1 MKTLVYSATIVV
13 VLILSSCY
21 IGNSQFGIR
30 GEGPI
35 VERKINLEKI
45 KGISLPGS
53 GKIDMDLEARDINAN
68 ISGSGD
74 LFVKG
79 SADNLDFSIT
89 GSGNINAY
97 EPRVNTSISG
107 SGSVRER

>member
-30 GEGPI
+30 GEGP
-35 VERKINLEKI
+35 
-45 KGISLPGS
+45 
-53 GKIDMDLEARDINAN
+53 
-68 ISGSGD
+68 
-74 LFVKG
+74 
-79 SADNLDFSIT
+79 
-89 GSGNINAY
+89 
-97 EPRVNTSISG
+97 RVNTSISG